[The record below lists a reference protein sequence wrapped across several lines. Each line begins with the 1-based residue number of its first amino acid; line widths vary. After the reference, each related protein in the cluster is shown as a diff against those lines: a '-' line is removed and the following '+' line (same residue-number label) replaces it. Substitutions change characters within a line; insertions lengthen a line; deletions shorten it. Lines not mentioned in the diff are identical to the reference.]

1 MTIHTAPLSPSRAT
15 SYPDLVRILIV
26 ARSEMFAGAA
36 VLASAISASRGMRY
50 ASIDGYLVSPRITP
64 EPKPVRR
71 TASPN
76 VIRFISIAAPF
87 SGCVVPVLR
96 AAARSG
102 YVLAKFSCRPPHLS
116 CGLVGDRSRL
126 QRMALFEV
134 VVRDRQQAKED
145 QRIDDEQY
153 AEVASVAAAEMGNR
167 GRHQRDCEAGVR
179 ELLHLERNGWD
190 RLHRRASLLP
200 NQDGRVV
207 RHPYVLDLDPRA
219 ECFFST
225 KSPR

>member
-50 ASIDGYLVSPRITP
+50 SSIDGYLVSPRIAP

-76 VIRFISIAAPF
+76 VMRFISITAPF
-87 SGCVVPVLR
+87 SSCLVLVLR
-96 AAARSG
+96 AAADSG
-102 YVLAKFSCRPPHLS
+102 YATFSCRPPHLS
-116 CGLVGDRSRL
+116 CGRVGGSSGF
-126 QRMALFEV
+126 QRMALCEV

-145 QRIDDEQY
+145 QRIDDEQN
-153 AEVASVAAAEMGNR
+153 AEVACVAAAEMGNR

>member
-15 SYPDLVRILIV
+15 SYPDLVRTLIV

-50 ASIDGYLVSPRITP
+50 ASIDGYLVWPRIAP

-76 VIRFISIAAPF
+76 VIRFMSIAAPF
-87 SGCVVPVLR
+87 SSWLVPVLR
-96 AAARSG
+96 AAGRSG
-102 YVLAKFSCRPPHLS
+102 YVPATFSCRPPHLS
-116 CGLVGDRSRL
+116 CGRAGGRSAFR
-126 QRMALFEV
+126 RMALCEV

-153 AEVASVAAAEMGNR
+153 AEVACVAAAEMGNR
-167 GRHQRDCEAGVR
+167 GRHQRDG
-179 ELLHLERNGWD
+179 
-190 RLHRRASLLP
+190 
-200 NQDGRVV
+200 
-207 RHPYVLDLDPRA
+207 
-219 ECFFST
+219 
-225 KSPR
+225 